1 VAEVSIALERREGTG
16 KSFNRKL
23 REQGRVPGVVYGS
36 GKEPVAVTFDPR
48 VLESKLKDSHAGI
61 NTLFDLQG
69 DASLQDRTVMV
80 KELQREPLKGNVI
93 HADFF
98 EIDMLERIHVSVP
111 VHLSGSAP
119 GVLEGGVIEHALRD
133 VELACLPNAI
143 PDELTADVSE
153 LELGHSLHVSDI
165 ALPEG
170 VELVSDPELSV
181 VSVLLPKV
189 VEEAVAEPEEG
200 EEGAELAEGEE
211 AAEGDAPAAD
221 AGDSGDSGGGD
232 KAEGD

>member
-1 VAEVSIALERREGTG
+1 M
-16 KSFNRKL
+16 
-23 REQGRVPGVVYGS
+23 
-36 GKEPVAVTFDPR
+36 TFDPR

>member
-1 VAEVSIALERREGTG
+1 MAEISIALERREETG

-23 REQGRVPGVVYGS
+23 RQQGRAPGVVYGS
-36 GKEPVAVTFDPR
+36 GKEPVAVTFDPM
-48 VLESKLKDSHAGI
+48 VLESKLKSSHAGI
-61 NTLFDLQG
+61 NTLFDLRG

-80 KELQREPLKGNVI
+80 KELQREPVMGNVV

-98 EIDMLERIHVSVP
+98 EIDMLERLHVLVP

-119 GVLEGGVIEHALRD
+119 GLLEGGVIEHALRD

-143 PDELTADVSE
+143 PDELIVDVSE

-165 ALPEG
+165 VLPEG
-170 VELVSDPELSV
+170 VELVSDSELSV

-189 VEEAVAEPEEG
+189 IEEEVVEPEEG
-200 EEGAELAEGEE
+200 EEGAEPGEE
-211 AAEGDAPAAD
+211 GAEGDAPASD

-232 KAEGD
+232 KAAGD